1 MKSLNPDFWNCI
13 VPNGNPKENVTSIIA
28 HTLTSPKLMKFWTEM
43 DYYYQKTFISL
54 LYLYSILYVS
64 KFYQNVRIKISIYL
78 KLKLRIMFLL
88 LKLYLIILMHYFNE
102 NFMIRKCSN
111 NS

>member
-43 DYYYQKTFISL
+43 DCYYQKTFISL
-54 LYLYSILYVS
+54 LYLYSVLYVS
-64 KFYQNVRIKISIYL
+64 KFYQNVRIRISIYVFTSTTL
-78 KLKLRIMFLL
+78 SYYLNVLL
-88 LKLYLIILMHYFNE
+88 Q
-102 NFMIRKCSN
+102 
-111 NS
+111 

>member
-54 LYLYSILYVS
+54 LYLYSVLYVS
-64 KFYQNVRIKISIYL
+64 KFYQNVRIRISIYVFTSTTL
-78 KLKLRIMFLL
+78 SYYLNVLL
-88 LKLYLIILMHYFNE
+88 Q
-102 NFMIRKCSN
+102 
-111 NS
+111 